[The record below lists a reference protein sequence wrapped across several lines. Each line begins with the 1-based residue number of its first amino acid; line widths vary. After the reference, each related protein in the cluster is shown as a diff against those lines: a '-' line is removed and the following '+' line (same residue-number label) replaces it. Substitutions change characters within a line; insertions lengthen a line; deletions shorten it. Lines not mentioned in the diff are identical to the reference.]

1 MTITIITSFII
12 LLGITLSA
20 YSGIQMRHQWGNGR
34 YYVVLPTIGEGIWA
48 SVIPLV
54 AGILAIKAAAPGF
67 NKCLLQAHLALAII
81 GAFGQFVLMCIEIS
95 YCLVSAAF
103 YITPYT
109 HMLAIVA
116 ILSFVNFVLLIVSSS
131 YNCCVMPGC
140 CNDESQIV
148 QHNHGQ
154 MVYVASGA
162 QVVQQQPGVVLQQP
176 GMVLQQPG
184 MVPQQPGMVLQ
195 QAQPYPQKSANPDQ
209 PPSYQ

>member
-81 GAFGQFVLMCIEIS
+81 GAFAHFVLMCIEIT
-95 YCLVSAAF
+95 YCLASSVFGTGPFTAL
-103 YITPYT
+103 
-109 HMLAIVA
+109 LAINA

-131 YNCCVMPGC
+131 YTCLLMPGC
-140 CNDESQIV
+140 CKNESQVV
-148 QHNHGQ
+148 QMNQGQ
-154 MVYVASGA
+154 TVYVASGPPI
-162 QVVQQQPGVVLQQP
+162 VQQP
-176 GMVLQQPG
+176 GMVAQQPG
-184 MVPQQPGMVLQ
+184 MVPQQPGMVPQ
-195 QAQPYPQKSANPDQ
+195 QAQPYPQKPGYPDQ